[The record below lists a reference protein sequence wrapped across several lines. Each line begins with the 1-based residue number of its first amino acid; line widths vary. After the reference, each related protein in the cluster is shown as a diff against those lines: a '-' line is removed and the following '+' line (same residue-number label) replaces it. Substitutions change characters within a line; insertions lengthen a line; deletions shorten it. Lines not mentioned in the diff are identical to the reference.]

1 MSATVTLKSPD
12 IHCESCAAKV
22 KSSTLGVAGVSKV
35 EVDIPAQTVS
45 VEYEPPADP
54 EAITSALE
62 EAGFDVTECK
72 SSS

>member
-1 MSATVTLKSPD
+1 
-12 IHCESCAAKV
+12 
-22 KSSTLGVAGVSKV
+22 V